1 MKTAPEQRA
10 TIRPEGNGYMKDSG
24 HGVIRLLTGMRDAR
38 LVWDMLG
45 FLYNQRIYPL
55 IAGLFESIADE
66 LKIRDG
72 ARILEA
78 GAGRGY
84 LSLLLAS
91 RNPGARFTGIDFSRM
106 QVRRAERY
114 RREKK
119 IFNCSFQQNDVQSLP
134 FQEAVFDAAVSVGS
148 IKHWSDPRRG
158 LSELRRVIKPGGCL
172 MIAETDREAPD
183 DELRQ
188 FVKRF
193 PIPLVPEGLLFWGLR
208 RVVFGQSLSEDEL
221 ADAAGR
227 AGFRS
232 VERRP
237 VTTCPYVMVKAWK

>member
-1 MKTAPEQRA
+1 MKTVPEHRA
-10 TIRPEGNGYMKDSG
+10 TIRPEENGCMKDSG

-38 LVWDMLG
+38 LVWDTLG

-55 IAGLFESIADE
+55 IAGLYESIAEE
-66 LKIRDG
+66 LKVQDG

-91 RNPGARFTGIDFSRM
+91 RNPKARFTGIDFSRM

-114 RREKK
+114 RLQKK

-134 FQEAVFDAAVSVGS
+134 FPEAAFDAAVSVGS
-148 IKHWSDPRRG
+148 IKHWSVPPG
-158 LSELRRVIKPGGCL
+158 LSGLRRVIKPDGCDDP
-172 MIAETDREAPD
+172 ETNRKTPD
-183 DELRQ
+183 DELRNSANASQ
-188 FVKRF
+188 F
-193 PIPLVPEGLLFWGLR
+193 LLCQGLLFWGLR
-208 RVVFGQSLSEDEL
+208 RVVFRRACRKINLRTPQASRLC
-221 ADAAGR
+221 GR
-227 AGFRS
+227 ATA
-232 VERRP
+232 

>member
-1 MKTAPEQRA
+1 MKTVPEHRA
-10 TIRPEGNGYMKDSG
+10 TIRPEENGCMKDSG

-38 LVWDMLG
+38 LVWDTLG

-55 IAGLFESIADE
+55 IAGLYESIAEE
-66 LKIRDG
+66 LKVQDG

-91 RNPGARFTGIDFSRM
+91 RNPKARFTGIDFSRM

-114 RREKK
+114 RLQKK

-134 FQEAVFDAAVSVGS
+134 FPEAAFDAAVSVGS
-148 IKHWSDPRRG
+148 IKHWSDSRRG

-172 MIAETDREAPD
+172 MIAETNRKTPD
-183 DELRQ
+183 HELRE
-188 FVKRF
+188 FGKRF
-193 PIPLVPEGLLFWGLR
+193 PVPFVPRGLLFWGLR
-208 RVVFGQSLSEDEL
+208 RVVFGQSLSEDQL

-227 AGFRS
+227 AGFYP